1 MRRVKVALVSIA
13 IIVVGLTAWTDLEA
27 ATVEPLS
34 MDEMAQRAEMI
45 FVGRVIG
52 SRADWNTQR
61 TRIYT
66 YVTLEVE
73 RFIKGGGGDNQI
85 TIRLWGGRVG
95 GFTSVVPGTPQFTRG
110 EEVLL
115 FCAGSGARIPTVL
128 GLSLGKFTLK
138 SDATGD
144 AVLKRDI
151 SGLVF
156 ANYRTDSR
164 PVGAPTVRFR
174 LSEVE
179 ARIRAALDN

>member
-1 MRRVKVALVSIA
+1 MA
-13 IIVVGLTAWTDLEA
+13 IIVAVTTAWTDLEA
-27 ATVEPLS
+27 ATVEPMS

-66 YVTLEVE
+66 YVTFEVE
-73 RFIKGGGGDNQI
+73 RFIKGGGGDRQI

-95 GFTSVVPGTPQFTRG
+95 GFTAVVPGTPQFTSG

-115 FCAGSGARIPTVL
+115 FCAGSRARIPTVL

-138 SDATGD
+138 RDAAGE

-151 SGLVF
+151 SGLVL
-156 ANYRTDSR
+156 ANHRTDSR
-164 PVGAPTVRFR
+164 PVGTPPVRYR

-179 ARIRAALDN
+179 ARIRAALDK